1 MKRCA
6 LIALLMA
13 LPLSAFAD
21 TSRYIVVTRHFV
33 ASAGRPLPDGDFE
46 ARPRQ
51 GIRTFQSINGFAA
64 DLDDNDLAI
73 LKRSPEVDYIEPVLE
88 RPRDEAPDHRDA
100 AGLLLRRVLREC
112 RGLLRGRA
120 DQGRACVAVTH
131 DVNLALTFC
140 TRIIVLADHTI
151 ACDMSVDAAVDRDD
165 HPR

>member
-6 LIALLMA
+6 LIAFLMA

-88 RPRDEAPDHRDA
+88 RHAFADAIIPGQQVTPYGISLVNAPAVWSVTEGKSLNSGTPIR
-100 AGLLLRRVLREC
+100 
-112 RGLLRGRA
+112 
-120 DQGRACVAVTH
+120 VAVIDTG
-131 DVNLALTFC
+131 V
-140 TRIIVLADHTI
+140 
-151 ACDMSVDAAVDRDD
+151 
-165 HPR
+165 